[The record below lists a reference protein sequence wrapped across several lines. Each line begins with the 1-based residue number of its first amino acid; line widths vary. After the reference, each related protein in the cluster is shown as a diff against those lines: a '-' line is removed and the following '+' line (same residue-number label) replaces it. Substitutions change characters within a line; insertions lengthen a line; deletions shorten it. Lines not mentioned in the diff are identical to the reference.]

1 MYVFAEVLGLGMPMS
16 FAEVP
21 GLGMPMSFAE
31 VPDLGIHMAPEIRD
45 VATQSLDVVPVG
57 AVQVEHDADDDGRG
71 NPLGE
76 FR

>member
-1 MYVFAEVLGLGMPMS
+1 MRLRRFPISLPMWFAQI
-16 FAEVP
+16 
-21 GLGMPMSFAE
+21 
-31 VPDLGIHMAPEIRD
+31 PDLGIHMALEIRD

-71 NPLGE
+71 YPLGE